1 MCGMFKPKKRRAN
14 DPTMSLVLRVIFGL
28 VVEIESFSDYLAFS
42 HVVFGAFIIN
52 PINRVLGKANRKC
65 GVLGGHAL
73 YLHDSQILWS
83 RPTSSENSVTS
94 FAVIFVQ
101 IVIDVLIDLRDLLVE
116 SLDDASK
123 PMWSSQAIRPL
134 ISDQNDVVAV
144 VITAPPILL
153 LRPMQLEDC

>member
-1 MCGMFKPKKRRAN
+1 MLIC
-14 DPTMSLVLRVIFGL
+14 V
-28 VVEIESFSDYLAFS
+28 
-42 HVVFGAFIIN
+42 
-52 PINRVLGKANRKC
+52 
-65 GVLGGHAL
+65 GVHAL
-73 YLHDSQILWS
+73 YLHDSQIVWS

-94 FAVIFVQ
+94 LVVIFDQ

-116 SLDDASK
+116 SFDDASK

-134 ISDQNDVVAV
+134 RSDQNDVVAV